1 MNLSLVSRMREL
13 STVGFPSL
21 PTERR
26 ERGTV
31 LWQRQFISV
40 RQSSVLRNAP
50 DGLVILFF
58 GRSRLKESVLANVD
72 STLDFG
78 DLNDWVAHLGPKF
91 EHIPPRYVDSHA
103 PS

>member
-1 MNLSLVSRMREL
+1 MNLSLVSRIREL
-13 STVGFPSL
+13 SIVDFPSF

-31 LWQRQFISV
+31 LWQRRFISA
-40 RQSSVLRNAP
+40 RQSSVSRNAP
-50 DGLVILFF
+50 DGLVVLFF

-72 STLDFG
+72 PALDFS
-78 DLNDWVAHLGPKF
+78 DLDDWVSHLGPKF
-91 EHIPPRYVDSHA
+91 EYIPPRCVDRHT